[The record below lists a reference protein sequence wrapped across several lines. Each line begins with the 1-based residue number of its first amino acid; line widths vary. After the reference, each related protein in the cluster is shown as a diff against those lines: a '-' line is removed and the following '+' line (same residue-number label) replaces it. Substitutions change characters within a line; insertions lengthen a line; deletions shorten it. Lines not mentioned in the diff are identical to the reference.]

1 MSHKLSLI
9 LSIFSYHAFLSYAS
23 HRLPMHWQ
31 AIELGSLRETIPQ
44 SYTRGVVDKQEV
56 GFVRNVITI
65 IELRKQFG

>member
-1 MSHKLSLI
+1 M
-9 LSIFSYHAFLSYAS
+9 
-23 HRLPMHWQ
+23 
-31 AIELGSLRETIPQ
+31 IPQ